1 MRWYRAPTH
10 RRVKVGVDE
19 TRKPV
24 MKLVPTGESILVR
37 TAPARPERDGTAGNR
52 SDNMRRTF
60 VTPAKPSMLDGVE
73 AIEVRGLMYE
83 VESVTG
89 DASPAVITAR
99 RSKHGLR
106 AE

>member
-1 MRWYRAPTH
+1 MRWYRAPTY
-10 RRVKVGVDE
+10 RRVEVGVDE
-19 TRKPV
+19 TRNPV
-24 MKLVPTGESILVR
+24 MKLFPTGESILVR
-37 TAPARPERDGTAGNR
+37 TAPARPERDDTSGNR
-52 SDNMRRTF
+52 SDSMRRTF

-99 RSKHGLR
+99 RSKHGL
-106 AE
+106 

>member
-10 RRVKVGVDE
+10 RRVEVGFDE
-19 TRKPV
+19 MRNPV

-37 TAPARPERDGTAGNR
+37 TAPARPERDDTSGNR
-52 SDNMRRTF
+52 SDSMRRTF

>member
-1 MRWYRAPTH
+1 ME
-10 RRVKVGVDE
+10 VGVDE
-19 TRKPV
+19 TRNPV
-24 MKLVPTGESILVR
+24 MELVPTGESILVR
-37 TAPARPERDGTAGNR
+37 TAPARPERDDTSGNR
-52 SDNMRRTF
+52 SDSMRRTF

>member
-24 MKLVPTGESILVR
+24 MELVPTGESILVR
-37 TAPARPERDGTAGNR
+37 TAPARPERDDTAGNR
-52 SDNMRRTF
+52 SDGLRRTF

-73 AIEVRGLMYE
+73 AIEVKGLMYE

-89 DASPAVITAR
+89 DASPVVITAR
-99 RSKHGLR
+99 RSKNGIR

>member
-1 MRWYRAPTH
+1 
-10 RRVKVGVDE
+10 VEVGFDE
-19 TRKPV
+19 TRNPV
-24 MKLVPTGESILVR
+24 MELVPTGESILVR
-37 TAPARPERDGTAGNR
+37 TAPARPERDDTSGNR
-52 SDNMRRTF
+52 SDSMRRTF